1 MRVVLDSNVVVSAC
15 LTPQGASATIIELA
29 LVGHFTVCISE
40 QVLIEYREVL
50 ARPKFSRQLER
61 IHTVLEGL
69 EEISEMTIPH
79 QRLTLSPDEEDN
91 RLLECA
97 LAAKADFLVTGNRK
111 HFPTIVGEIRIVSP
125 REFLTN
131 LGF

>member
-15 LTPQGASATIIELA
+15 LSPQGASATIFELA
-29 LVGHFTVCISE
+29 LLGYFTLCISQE
-40 QVLIEYREVL
+40 VLSEYREVL

-61 IHTVLEGL
+61 IKAVLEGL
-69 EEISEMTIPH
+69 EEIAEVVAP
-79 QRLTLSPDEEDN
+79 QKRLALSPDEEDN

-97 LAAKADFLVTGNRK
+97 QASNAEFLVTGNRK
-111 HFPTIVGEIRIVSP
+111 HFPEHLDDTRIVSP
-125 REFLTN
+125 REFVTE